1 MSGKTVSEEKLFV
14 KYQQIDAEA
23 VLQATVLKS
32 GSFILSGIS
41 NFILTTLILS

>member
-14 KYQQIDAEA
+14 KYQQIDAE